1 MTISDFRVVVL
12 GMGVQ
17 GKKRAKFAFNDLV
30 AKVDVDK
37 SNLDADYNKL
47 SDIKFVVKK
56 YSVSSL

>member
-1 MTISDFRVVVL
+1 MTISNFRVVVV

-37 SNLDADYNKL
+37 NNLDAD
-47 SDIKFVVKK
+47 
-56 YSVSSL
+56 